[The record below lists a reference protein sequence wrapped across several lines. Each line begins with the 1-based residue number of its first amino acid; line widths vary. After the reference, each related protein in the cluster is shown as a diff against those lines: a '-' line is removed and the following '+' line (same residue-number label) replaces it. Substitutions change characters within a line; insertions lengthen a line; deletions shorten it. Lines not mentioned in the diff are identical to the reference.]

1 MNLHVPTGSIM
12 WAKTPNTE
20 NYMPYRMRTLIQLW
34 RVVNGQKTELL
45 TVRFSADGGVHGANN
60 HPTGS
65 GMDVPLGRYCFVIY
79 NLSENQVPI
88 NQIILRGDST
98 DTGTIWGC
106 AKDINGNACY
116 NKVESGEKGEIYFD
130 VESFEGSQYYHLD
143 CNAWFVTGG
152 LEQRFTSVATDTL
165 TDYGINPLRI
175 TLDGGVTYF
184 YNTVRQNPNII
195 YLPNA
200 QYFEGSTI
208 LNPFY
213 VAITPQTQSGTASGV
228 ININGVVNPPTP
240 PPTKSRNKIIF
251 GSIALLTLLSAFR
264 NAKTNRDTNG

>member
-1 MNLHVPTGSIM
+1 MKITIPIGSIM

-20 NYMPYRMRTLIQLW
+20 NIMPYRMRTLIQFW

-45 TVRFSADGGVHGANN
+45 TVRYSANGGVHGDNN
-60 HPTGS
+60 HPLGS
-65 GMDVPLGRYCFVIY
+65 HLDLPLGTYCFVIY

-88 NQIILRGDST
+88 NQIILRGDSA

-116 NKVESGEKGEIYFD
+116 NKVESGEKGEIYFN
-130 VESFEGSQYYHLD
+130 VESFEGSQYYHCD

-152 LEQRFTSVATDTL
+152 LEQRFTSTAIDTV
-165 TDYGINPLRI
+165 TDYGLNPLRI
-175 TLDGGVTYF
+175 TLQDGVTYF

-195 YLPNA
+195 SLPNA

-213 VAITPQTQSGTASGV
+213 IAITNATTSGTASGGITV
-228 ININGVVNPPTP
+228 NGVVNPTTPTP
-240 PPTKSRNKIIF
+240 TSSRYKLAF
-251 GSIALLTLLSAFR
+251 GSIALLTVLSLLK
-264 NAKTNRDTNG
+264 NANTNRNNN